1 MKFIYKQSNSIRYE
15 YSLDRYIK
23 ALEYIRQRRLISD
36 LSNKLTMICFGK
48 LREITQRE
56 KTKINE
62 KICFQ
67 EI

>member
-1 MKFIYKQSNSIRYE
+1 MRFIYKQYNSIRYE
-15 YSLDRYIK
+15 YSIHRYLK

-36 LSNKLTMICFGK
+36 LSNKLTIICFGK
-48 LREITQRE
+48 LREIAQRE